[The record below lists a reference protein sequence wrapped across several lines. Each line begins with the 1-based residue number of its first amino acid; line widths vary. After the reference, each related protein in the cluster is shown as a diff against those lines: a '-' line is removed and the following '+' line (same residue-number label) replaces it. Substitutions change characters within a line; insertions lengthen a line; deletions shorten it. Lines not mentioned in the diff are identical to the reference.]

1 MGRVFK
7 TRYFARWMRKTA
19 LTDRAL
25 CVAVR
30 EMAGGLIDA
39 DLGGGVI
46 KKRVAL
52 PGRGKRGSTRTLLA
66 TNRQDRWF
74 FLFGLEKNDRA
85 NISERELDA
94 LQALA
99 DDLLKLDSRQL
110 DAQVDNLALDEI
122 CDENQ
127 V

>member
-1 MGRVFK
+1 
-7 TRYFARWMRKTA
+7 
-19 LTDRAL
+19 
-25 CVAVR
+25 
-30 EMAGGLIDA
+30 MAAGLIDA
-39 DLGGGVI
+39 DLGSGVI

-74 FLFGLEKNDRA
+74 FLFGLEKNDRT

-94 LQALA
+94 LQTLA
-99 DDLLKLDSRQL
+99 HDLLRLDSRQL
-110 DAQVDNLALDEI
+110 DAHVANLRLDEI
-122 CDENQ
+122 CDEDQ